1 MQLNLG
7 GGFCLVFTA
16 GFSRWVYPHPKRS
29 GIFWGYLSE
38 YPNPGNCTV
47 FHSHAV
53 FGVTVDIGVDVL

>member
-16 GFSRWVYPHPKRS
+16 GFSRLVYPPPKRS
-29 GIFWGYLSE
+29 GIFLGYLSE